1 MVKKKTSIITN
12 IIIRI
17 SLIILIY
24 YFLNLSLNQKNV
36 WYLSLFLYISLSLSP
51 PLLFLHYCSTSTGCQ
66 QRKKKKLNN
75 VVCHM
80 GVLFLHL
87 KGRDNQNWRN
97 EKLFPTQLVG
107 SACRFF
113 LPQFKEGSGWI
124 LHVPLSYLSEYIKL
138 KVIQTL

>member
-24 YFLNLSLNQKNV
+24 YFLNLSMFDV
-36 WYLSLFLYISLSLSP
+36 YLSFSTFLSLSP

-113 LPQFKEGSGWI
+113 LPQFKEGSG
-124 LHVPLSYLSEYIKL
+124 
-138 KVIQTL
+138 